1 MPTDACLPSKKT
13 CDISFNMNDKINSE
27 IYEKLELLGIKFG
40 EPDENKRQL
49 SAQFHFNG
57 NFGFY
62 HISDERCEFL
72 ILKGIFKDNIRLL
85 KGKIGIQ
92 PKKLSKIAD
101 RLSNIEKNLDFA
113 PVVKFFIDDDI
124 YISDIS
130 RDPSSQVEN
139 LQNFDPRKVPASLSE
154 VEFSLQHSDFAR
166 DKNLYFKGLLSE
178 LLPETLSPL
187 SRSILNEL
195 PDILNPIFAHAG
207 FKTYSPSVKLIVGK
221 MYTNLSN
228 LQLAFNTMEAGDDFL
243 KMNFAPSLYMKNPRK
258 KFKNLNLDLL
268 DIQID
273 EIEAYS
279 RELRDSVQSV
289 SFENLHNGTLSEH
302 LALFAMLGQMIFF
315 RLSSVFIKILR
326 RVKNL
331 QLAAELI
338 YKTRDSNLFAKLS
351 GKRVPKYFDVFAPY
365 AEFPD
370 EIGYEKK
377 SLDEVTAKMGFFKKA
392 RHGENL
398 RQAVKAAH
406 RFLDKRDEL
415 IMTAID
421 YFEAVD
427 KVLHETGREL
437 VEKRQ
442 ITKPE
447 QLYWLELNEIKNIK
461 KSDYYGN
468 IPFSLYFKSVQH
480 ERYKAQFS
488 PNLIYEK
495 DINRIPDIFDGLISK
510 YNKKTEVLCRALN
523 PVKEKTFVYNGEN
536 ISTQSGVAVFGRLP
550 FSEIPML
557 KDIEWIIC
565 DYAPLLSLLFE
576 YACITDKSLYAGMNG
591 SEVFLR
597 GKKITL
603 NEDRLVIEKTD

>member
-27 IYEKLELLGIKFG
+27 IYEKLEPLGIKFG

>member
-1 MPTDACLPSKKT
+1 
-13 CDISFNMNDKINSE
+13 MNDKINSE

-85 KGKIGIQ
+85 KGKVGIQ